1 MERTIF
7 KTSISTNKS
16 FVVFFVCLCSF
27 ASGARKSNLHQA
39 LGIIEMLLA
48 GGLPDVKCFKKDFL
62 EFVKVQRLVEFKTLE
77 FLYLHVPWLI
87 LCLRL

>member
-1 MERTIF
+1 M
-7 KTSISTNKS
+7 
-16 FVVFFVCLCSF
+16 CLCSF
-27 ASGARKSNLHQA
+27 ASGVRKSNLHQA

-62 EFVKVQRLVEFKTLE
+62 DFVKVQKLVEFKTLE